1 MKYAI
6 DNKANSMNI
15 ALSGRITFADYADIN
30 TLIATIK
37 ENPTQLITLDLSAV
51 EFLDSSALGMLLLIR
66 DAAGS
71 QSGLSIRNAKGQVKR
86 IMSLAH
92 FPMAA

>member
-6 DNKANSMNI
+6 DKKTNGMKI

-30 TLIATIK
+30 TLIAAIK
-37 ENPTQLITLDLSAV
+37 ENPGRLITLDLSAV
-51 EFLDSSALGMLLLIR
+51 EFIDSSALGMLLLIR

-71 QSGLSIRNAKGQVKR
+71 QSGFSIQNAKGQVKR
-86 IMSLAH
+86 IMTLAH
-92 FPMAA
+92 FQLAA